1 MDSLNKVWILIHT
14 HTHTDPCKNFQTN
27 LMINVYPSQCKSMN
41 LKLYKSCVNSA
52 YQCRISGYPNSPHQE
67 KNGGNLEKS

>member
-1 MDSLNKVWILIHT
+1 MDSLNKVWILIY
-14 HTHTDPCKNFQTN
+14 TDSCKNFQTN
-27 LMINVYPSQCKSMN
+27 LMINVYPRQCKSMTIR
-41 LKLYKSCVNSA
+41 LYKSSVNSD